1 MKKPII
7 LFFLFYFWVYSL
19 TSCSVLRAEEKK
31 VEPQIDLNCE
41 AFVNEKICNM
51 TPWLCGIC
59 TSVHGSNFETKE
71 EKDLKENL
79 RPITKG
85 HLIQKAKAG
94 HSRRTK
100 IVGGTPVKQGE
111 SPWTVRYVLV

>member
-1 MKKPII
+1 MKVPIL
-7 LFFLFYFWVYSL
+7 LFFALNLSISPS
-19 TSCSVLRAEEKK
+19 TSFSRGLC
-31 VEPQIDLNCE
+31 
-41 AFVNEKICNM
+41 EKICYM

-59 TSVHGSNFETKE
+59 TSFHGSNFETKE

-85 HLIQKAKAG
+85 HLILKAKAG

-111 SPWTVRYVLV
+111 SPWTVRYVIAN